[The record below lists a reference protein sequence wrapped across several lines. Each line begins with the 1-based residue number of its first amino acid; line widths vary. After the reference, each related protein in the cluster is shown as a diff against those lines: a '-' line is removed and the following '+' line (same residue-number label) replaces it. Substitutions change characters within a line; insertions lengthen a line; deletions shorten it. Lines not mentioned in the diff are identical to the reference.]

1 MHTQLVKHTSMINDL
16 LINSRDE
23 GKNFE
28 LVNVAHS
35 VEAGGGGGSRL
46 GGRQTIP

>member
-1 MHTQLVKHTSMINDL
+1 MHMQPAKHTSMINDL
-16 LINSRDE
+16 LINSRNE

-28 LVNVAHS
+28 LVNVAHC
-35 VEAGGGGGSRL
+35 VEAGGGGGSRM